1 MSEELQEMAAEA
13 SVEVEQEQDTQTAEH
28 DAVQDEEVEVDQVD
42 AAEDVYAAAKEALEA
57 DANKEASQEPE
68 QPPEPDV
75 EPDVEP
81 ENKAEAEAEQ
91 DPYETPKG
99 LSEKAQE
106 RFQSLAN
113 ENKELKAQAEEVLSM
128 RQGIEQI
135 QQAAQESFGDEAY
148 LQAAFD
154 YGRSKRSGD
163 VETWGRL
170 LEKELRDYEAY
181 TGKMFKPLTSNYDD
195 LNQRVENF
203 ELSAE
208 DAQELARNRWQQEQQ
223 QAALQQQQQA
233 AMHEQQQ
240 QQLVIQ
246 QQQQLEQA
254 QAHATQQIGALA
266 AEWQRTDLNWAANQK
281 ALQEYAQGMGNAHPD
296 QWVNLVQ
303 TYYQGLKAQTASKPV
318 STQLRQG
325 VPAQSVSN
333 GIPKD
338 AYEAAAQAL
347 NNM

>member
-68 QPPEPDV
+68 QTP

-135 QQAAQESFGDEAY
+135 QQAAQESF
-148 LQAAFD
+148 
-154 YGRSKRSGD
+154 
-163 VETWGRL
+163 
-170 LEKELRDYEAY
+170 LE
-181 TGKMFKPLTSNYDD
+181 
-195 LNQRVENF
+195 
-203 ELSAE
+203 
-208 DAQELARNRWQQEQQ
+208 
-223 QAALQQQQQA
+223 
-233 AMHEQQQ
+233 
-240 QQLVIQ
+240 
-246 QQQQLEQA
+246 
-254 QAHATQQIGALA
+254 
-266 AEWQRTDLNWAANQK
+266 
-281 ALQEYAQGMGNAHPD
+281 
-296 QWVNLVQ
+296 
-303 TYYQGLKAQTASKPV
+303 
-318 STQLRQG
+318 ST
-325 VPAQSVSN
+325 
-333 GIPKD
+333 
-338 AYEAAAQAL
+338 
-347 NNM
+347 

>member
-1 MSEELQEMAAEA
+1 MSEELQEMAVEA
-13 SVEVEQEQDTQTAEH
+13 SVEVEQEQDTQTAEY
-28 DAVQDEEVEVDQVD
+28 DAVQDEEVEAEQAD
-42 AAEDVYAAAKEALEA
+42 AAEDVYTAAKEALEA
-57 DANKEASQEPE
+57 DASKEVNQQPEQAPDSDAEPE
-68 QPPEPDV
+68 S
-75 EPDVEP
+75 
-81 ENKAEAEAEQ
+81 KAETEVEQ

-135 QQAAQESFGDEAY
+135 QQAAQESFGDETY

-181 TGKMFKPLTSNYDD
+181 TGKTFKPLSSNYDD

-266 AEWQRTDLNWAANQK
+266 AEWQRTDLNWVANQK
-281 ALQEYAQGMGNAHPD
+281 ALQEYAQGMGNMHPD

>member
-1 MSEELQEMAAEA
+1 M
-13 SVEVEQEQDTQTAEH
+13 
-28 DAVQDEEVEVDQVD
+28 
-42 AAEDVYAAAKEALEA
+42 
-57 DANKEASQEPE
+57 
-68 QPPEPDV
+68 
-75 EPDVEP
+75 
-81 ENKAEAEAEQ
+81 
-91 DPYETPKG
+91 
-99 LSEKAQE
+99 SEKAQE

-181 TGKMFKPLTSNYDD
+181 TGKMFKPLSSNYDD

>member
-1 MSEELQEMAAEA
+1 MSEELQEMAVEA
-13 SVEVEQEQDTQTAEH
+13 SVEVEQEQDTQSAEQ
-28 DAVQDEEVEVDQVD
+28 DAVQDKEAEAEQVD
-42 AAEDVYAAAKEALEA
+42 VAADVYAAAKEALEA
-57 DANKEASQEPE
+57 DANKEVSQQPE
-68 QPPEPDV
+68 QTSEPDA
-75 EPDVEP
+75 EPK
-81 ENKAEAEAEQ
+81 NKAEVESEQ

-113 ENKELKAQAEEVLSM
+113 ENKELKAQAEEVLIM

-135 QQAAQESFGDEAY
+135 QQAAQESFGDEVY

-170 LEKELRDYEAY
+170 LEKELCDYEAY
-181 TGKMFKPLTSNYDD
+181 TGKTFKPLSSNYDD

-233 AMHEQQQ
+233 AIHEQQQ
-240 QQLVIQ
+240 QQLAIQ

-254 QAHATQQIGALA
+254 QAHATQQIGVLA
-266 AEWQRTDLNWAANQK
+266 AEWQRTDLNWASNQK
-281 ALQEYAQGMGNAHPD
+281 ALQEYAQGMGNVHPD

-333 GIPKD
+333 GTPKD

>member
-13 SVEVEQEQDTQTAEH
+13 SVKQEQALDTQAAQQELEQGDEVEAAQA
-28 DAVQDEEVEVDQVD
+28 DAD
-42 AAEDVYAAAKEALEA
+42 APADVYAAAKEALDA
-57 DANKEASQEPE
+57 DAGKEAEQPE
-68 QPPEPDV
+68 QTPEL
-75 EPDVEP
+75 DVEP
-81 ENKAEAEAEQ
+81 ESKAEEETEQ

-113 ENKELKAQAEEVLSM
+113 ENKELKARAEEVLNM
-128 RQGIEQI
+128 RLGIEQI
-135 QQAAQESFGDEAY
+135 QQAAQESFGDEVY

-163 VETWGRL
+163 TETWGRL

-181 TGKMFKPLTSNYDD
+181 TGKTFKPLASNYDD
-195 LNQRVENF
+195 LSQRVENF
-203 ELSAE
+203 ELSAD

-223 QAALQQQQQA
+223 QAVLQQQQQA
-233 AMHEQQQ
+233 ALHEQQQ
-240 QQLVIQ
+240 QQIAMQ

-254 QAHATQQIGALA
+254 QASATQQIGALA

-281 ALQEYAQGMGNAHPD
+281 ALQEYAQGMGNVHPD
-296 QWVNLVQ
+296 QWVSMVQ
-303 TYYQGLKAQTASKPV
+303 TYYQDLKAQVAPKPV
-318 STQLRQG
+318 TTQLRQG
-325 VPAQSVSN
+325 VPSQSVSN
-333 GIPKD
+333 GAPKD

>member
-1 MSEELQEMAAEA
+1 MSEELQEMAVEA
-13 SVEVEQEQDTQTAEH
+13 SVEVEQEQDTQTAEY
-28 DAVQDEEVEVDQVD
+28 DAVQDEEVEAEQAD
-42 AAEDVYAAAKEALEA
+42 AAEDVYTAAKEALEA
-57 DANKEASQEPE
+57 DASKEVNQQPEQAPDSDAEPE
-68 QPPEPDV
+68 S
-75 EPDVEP
+75 
-81 ENKAEAEAEQ
+81 KAETEVEQ

-135 QQAAQESFGDEAY
+135 QQAAQESFGDETY

-181 TGKMFKPLTSNYDD
+181 TGKMFKPLSSNYDD

>member
-1 MSEELQEMAAEA
+1 MSEELQEMAVEA
-13 SVEVEQEQDTQTAEH
+13 SVEVEQEQDTQTAEY
-28 DAVQDEEVEVDQVD
+28 DAVQDEEVEAEQAD
-42 AAEDVYAAAKEALEA
+42 AAEDVYTAAKEALEA
-57 DANKEASQEPE
+57 DASKEVNQQPEQAPDSDAEPE
-68 QPPEPDV
+68 S
-75 EPDVEP
+75 
-81 ENKAEAEAEQ
+81 KAETEVEQ

-135 QQAAQESFGDEAY
+135 QQAAQESFGDETY

-181 TGKMFKPLTSNYDD
+181 TGKTFKPLSSNYDD

>member
-13 SVEVEQEQDTQTAEH
+13 SVEVEQEQDTQTAEY
-28 DAVQDEEVEVDQVD
+28 DAVQDEEVEAEQAD
-42 AAEDVYAAAKEALEA
+42 AAEDVYTAAKEALEA
-57 DANKEASQEPE
+57 DASKEVNQQPEQAPDSDAEPE
-68 QPPEPDV
+68 S
-75 EPDVEP
+75 
-81 ENKAEAEAEQ
+81 KAETEVEQ

-181 TGKMFKPLTSNYDD
+181 TGKTFKPLSSNYDD